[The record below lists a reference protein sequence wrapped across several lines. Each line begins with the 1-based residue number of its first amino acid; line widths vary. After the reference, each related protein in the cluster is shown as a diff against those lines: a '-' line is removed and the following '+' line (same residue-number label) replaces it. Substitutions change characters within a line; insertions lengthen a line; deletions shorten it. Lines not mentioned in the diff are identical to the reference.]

1 MGKHNISSPEK
12 KASESKKGIKAAVF
26 DIDDTLFDMKEK
38 RFIPSAIEGLKKL
51 QEKGIL
57 VILAT
62 GRPPQTALSI
72 CEEGVCP
79 DYTVCVNGHRILDR
93 EGKVI
98 ADHFFDPVLADE
110 IYEYCRKENI
120 GLLWKYE
127 DGIYEYIHSQA
138 FEKFYNK
145 TKTSRK
151 NLFFGLRDSALPGGP
166 NGGCLAC
173 AKEALSAFNRHFEG
187 RCRAVAIDGE
197 SSDLMLFGVNKAS
210 GVEEVLCRLKIS
222 PKDCIAFGDNL
233 NDREILSYAGIG
245 VCVGNG
251 SEELKKLADYVTSD
265 IWENGIARALKHF
278 KLIE

>member
-1 MGKHNISSPEK
+1 MRIGKLAQLIVGQRKSSDDSLDHKEAP
-12 KASESKKGIKAAVF
+12 ESKKGIKAAVF

-79 DYTVCVNGHRILDR
+79 DYTVCVNGHRI
-93 EGKVI
+93 
-98 ADHFFDPVLADE
+98 H
-110 IYEYCRKENI
+110 
-120 GLLWKYE
+120 
-127 DGIYEYIHSQA
+127 
-138 FEKFYNK
+138 
-145 TKTSRK
+145 
-151 NLFFGLRDSALPGGP
+151 LFFGLRDSALPGGP

-233 NDREILSYAGIG
+233 NGREILSYAGIG

-265 IWENGIARALKHF
+265 IWEDGIARALKHF